1 MEPSTSPNPDEEST
15 DVIGR
20 GILLTVVC
28 ACLNAAATLALQ
40 LDALAAQATDFAWE
54 LIMVDDGSTDGTPA
68 LTRRYADR
76 IANLKVIDAPD
87 GLRPQ
92 AEGMNIGAA
101 NAAGRYL
108 VFLDGDDEIAPGY
121 LAAMKAG
128 LDEHPV
134 VAARIDDEA
143 LNPPFTRVRM
153 EPMQRH
159 RLTVMHDFLPVTV
172 GAAMGIRKDVFD
184 KLDGW
189 DVESTPL
196 VDIDLSWRLQLAG
209 FSIAFCPDAVLRYRY
224 RTSLRATYRQ
234 KRNYAIGDVFV
245 MKRFAPMG
253 APRRTPVETVRGWW
267 HLLLSGAKVRDRR
280 SAMLFVDRLGSAVG
294 RIKGSIRY
302 RYLFL

>member
-1 MEPSTSPNPDEEST
+1 MQPSTSANPDDESM
-15 DVIGR
+15 DGSGR

-40 LDALAAQATDFAWE
+40 LDALASQATDFAWE

-76 IANLKVIDAPD
+76 IANLRVIESPA

-92 AEGMNIGAA
+92 ADGMNIGAA
-101 NAAGRYL
+101 NAAGRYV

-121 LAAMKAG
+121 LAAMKAA

-143 LNPPFTRVRM
+143 LNPPYTRVRM

-159 RLTVMHDFLPVTV
+159 GLTVMHDFLPVTV
-172 GAAMGIRKDVFD
+172 GAAMGIHKDVFD
-184 KLDGW
+184 KVDGW

-196 VDIDLSWRLQLAG
+196 LDIDLSWRLQLAG
-209 FSIAFCPDAVLRYRY
+209 FSIAFCPGAVLRYRY
-224 RTSLRATYRQ
+224 RTGLRATYRQ

-245 MKRFAPMG
+245 MKRFRPMG
-253 APRRTPVETVRGWW
+253 APRRTPIDTVRGWW
-267 HLLLSGAKVRDRR
+267 HLVLSGVKVRDRR

-294 RIKGSIRY
+294 RIQGSIRY

>member
-1 MEPSTSPNPDEEST
+1 MQRSTSAYPDDEST
-15 DVIGR
+15 DGTGR

-54 LIMVDDGSTDGTPA
+54 LIMVDDGSTDGTPT
-68 LTRRYADR
+68 LTRSYANR
-76 IANLKVIDAPD
+76 IANLRVIESPA

-92 AEGMNIGAA
+92 ADGMNIGAA
-101 NAAGRYL
+101 NAAGSYL
-108 VFLDGDDEIAPGY
+108 VFLDGDDEITPGY
-121 LAAMKAG
+121 LAAMKAA

-143 LNPPFTRVRM
+143 LNPPYTRVRL

-159 RLTVMHDFLPVTV
+159 RLTVLHDFLPVTV

-224 RTSLRATYRQ
+224 RTGLRATYRQ

-253 APRRTPVETVRGWW
+253 APRRSLGTTLRGWRNVVR
-267 HLLLSGAKVRDRR
+267 SGLTVRDRR
-280 SAMLFVDRLGSAVG
+280 SAILFMDHLGSAVG
-294 RIKGSIRY
+294 RIRGSIRH

>member
-1 MEPSTSPNPDEEST
+1 MQPSTSLHPDDEST
-15 DVIGR
+15 DGPGR
-20 GILLTVVC
+20 NIVLTVVC

-40 LDALAAQATDFAWE
+40 LDALATQATEFAWE

-68 LTRRYADR
+68 LTRSYAGR
-76 IANLKVIDAPD
+76 IPNLKVIDAP

-92 AEGMNIGAA
+92 ADGMNIGAA

-121 LAAMKAG
+121 LAAMKAA

-134 VAARIDDEA
+134 VGARIDDEA

-159 RLTVMHDFLPVTV
+159 GLTMMHDFLPVTV
-172 GAAMGIRKDVFD
+172 GAAMGIHKDVFD

-189 DVESTPL
+189 DVEATPVL
-196 VDIDLSWRLQLAG
+196 DIDLSWRLQLAG
-209 FSIAFCPDAVLRYRY
+209 VPIAFCADAVLRYRY
-224 RTSLRATYRQ
+224 RTGLRATFRQ
-234 KRNYAIGDVFV
+234 KRNYAIGDVAV

-253 APRRTPVETVRGWW
+253 APRRSPVTTLRGWW
-267 HLLLSGAKVRDRR
+267 HVVLSGVQVRDRR

-294 RIKGSIRY
+294 RVQGSIRH

>member
-1 MEPSTSPNPDEEST
+1 MQPSTSAYTDDEST
-15 DVIGR
+15 DGPGR
-20 GILLTVVC
+20 NILLTVVC

-76 IANLKVIDAPD
+76 IANLRVIESPA

-92 AEGMNIGAA
+92 ADGMNIGAA

-143 LNPPFTRVRM
+143 LNPPYTRIRM

-184 KLDGW
+184 KVDGW

-224 RTSLRATYRQ
+224 RTGLRATYRQ

-253 APRRTPVETVRGWW
+253 APRRTPIETLRGWW
-267 HLLLSGAKVRDRR
+267 HLFLSGVKIRDRR
-280 SAMLFVDRLGSAVG
+280 SAMLFVDRLGSVVG
-294 RIKGSIRY
+294 RIKGSIRH

>member
-1 MEPSTSPNPDEEST
+1 MQPSTSGNLDDEPT
-15 DVIGR
+15 DGTGR
-20 GILLTVVC
+20 NILLTVVC

-54 LIMVDDGSTDGTPA
+54 LIMVDDGSTDGTPE

-76 IANLKVIDAPD
+76 IPNLRVIDAPA

-108 VFLDGDDEIAPGY
+108 VFLDGDDEVAPGY
-121 LAAMKAG
+121 LAAMKAA

-134 VAARIDDEA
+134 VGARIDDEA
-143 LNPPFTRVRM
+143 LNPPYTRVRL

-159 RLTVMHDFLPVTV
+159 GLTVMHDFLPITI

-189 DVESTPL
+189 DVAATPV

-209 FSIAFCPDAVLRYRY
+209 VPIAFCADAVLRYR
-224 RTSLRATYRQ
+224 TGLRATYRQ
-234 KRNYAIGDVFV
+234 KRNYAIGDVAV

-253 APRRTPVETVRGWW
+253 APRRGLVDTLRGWW
-267 HLLLSGAKVRDRR
+267 YVVRSGVNVRDRR
-280 SAMLFVDRLGSAVG
+280 SAMLFVDHLGSAVG
-294 RIKGSIRY
+294 RVKGSIRHG
-302 RYLFL
+302 YLFL